1 MKKFLSVILVGVI
14 ILSIMPI
21 AVASGMTYYIDSIS
35 GNDENNGLTEASAWK
50 TVNNIEALNLGP
62 GDKVLFKS
70 GGEYDCAIT
79 LNCSGTE
86 DNPVVISSYGEGEK
100 PHLNTDARDAVM
112 KLFDCSYVTVSGFE
126 ITAHNGGGIW
136 VDGVTKE
143 SKGVRIENCEFH
155 DMQNYTVTCRDN
167 YTEGPISGRAAIVIK
182 RYGGSPYPVNDFQAI
197 NCKIYDVGNG
207 IFFTGSQDLNKNAL
221 VKNCEFYNMD
231 GEAVV
236 LEGCD
241 GALVTHCRAINC
253 CQGVGLDENGEI
265 LYFTA
270 AMWTHYSSNCTFSYC
285 EIAGQK
291 NYGDGMTVDF
301 DHGSYNCTYEYI
313 YSHDNMRFMCNNP
326 AGGGNRGNTVRYCLS
341 VNDNQGRN
349 KIGVADGEWNF
360 SFYNNTIINCPEFQM
375 TRIYDSLFANNI
387 IVFEEG
393 QKFYYVN
400 SEIKN
405 SNNVFSNNC
414 YYNTFNPAFDKDA
427 LNTLPGFVGGDDP
440 IKAYQLAEGSPLI
453 GAGFKVEDGCMTDFY
468 GNKITSNNIG
478 CYAAG
483 GEDGELETENFFEKL
498 VRVIRQAFRI
508 AIVEIRKL
516 IIDIFE

>member
-1 MKKFLSVILVGVI
+1 MKKTNR
-14 ILSIMPI
+14 ILSFLLAISI
-21 AVASGMTYYIDSIS
+21 LCGCAGLFSYAADGGKNYYYLDSVNGDDANSGTDIDSPVKTL
-35 GNDENNGLTEASAWK
+35 GGLK
-50 TVNNIEALNLGP
+50 NLDVKP
-62 GDKVLFKS
+62 GTHFLFKN
-70 GGEYDCAIT
+70 GGEYECAAT
-79 LNCSGTE
+79 LTCNGTK
-86 DNPVVISSYGEGEK
+86 DNPVVVSSYGEGEK
-100 PHLNTDARDAVM
+100 AILYTNENTDILR
-112 KLFDCSYVTVSGFE
+112 LFDCSYVTVSDLHFK
-126 ITAHNGGGIW
+126 APNGGGIW

-155 DMQNYTVTCRDN
+155 DMQNYKVTCRDN

-182 RYGGSPYPVNDFQAI
+182 RYGGSPYPVNDFQAV

-241 GALVTHCRAINC
+241 GALVTHCRAIDC

-326 AGGGNRGNTVRYCLS
+326 AKGGNRGNTVRYCLS

-349 KIGVADGEWNF
+349 KIGVSDGEWNF
-360 SFYNNTIINCPEFQM
+360 SFYNNTIINSSEFQM
-375 TRIYDSLFANNI
+375 TQIYDSLFANNI
-387 IVFEEG
+387 IVFKDG
-393 QKFYYVN
+393 HKFYHIN
-400 SEIKN
+400 EEAKTW
-405 SNNVFSNNC
+405 NNVFTNNC
-414 YYNTFNPAFDKDA
+414 YYNTFNPSFDKDA

-468 GNKITSNNIG
+468 GNEITSNNIG
-478 CYAAG
+478 CYSAD
-483 GEDGELETENFFEKL
+483 GEDSELKTESFFEKASQIKVAL
-498 VRVIRQAFRI
+498 PSI
-508 AIVEIRKL
+508 
-516 IIDIFE
+516 